1 MNKLDKSSHPVMT
14 LLIEVILIYTYIY
27 IYIIILF
34 FFFFFYIINKSLHQL
49 RFKRLGGLP
58 GILFDERALI
68 RGLE

>member
-34 FFFFFYIINKSLHQL
+34 FFFYTINKSLHQL

-58 GILFDERALI
+58 GISFDE
-68 RGLE
+68 